1 MNIFIVFHSNHL
13 SVKFY
18 FTNIFLSSSGWLLS
32 FSRLKQTLK
41 VMCHNKCGFSQNCR
55 GKYGRSLIL
64 KTTDIWLLLT
74 GQPQRKK
81 LALVRVFPVLV
92 MLMLLPEAPLRPM
105 KHCLPL
111 SLSCPSYTQFLVLLI
126 TLEFQEG
133 NLIFFFMDYLN
144 LSASVASFGGFSRIL
159 VPLKFLIWSFSIYV
173 LCPYHA
179 TFIDLM
185 HSEIFR
191 SKRKG
196 DGSKYK
202 SIIFNILIN
211 IYNYS

>member
-1 MNIFIVFHSNHL
+1 MWGKGQPGALKTERKMWYRSQILWTTMLAHHVPCISLIMNIFVVFHSNHL

-32 FSRLKQTLK
+32 FSKLKQTLK
-41 VMCHNKCGFSQNCR
+41 VICHNKFGFSQNCR

-105 KHCLPL
+105 EHCLPL
-111 SLSCPSYTQFLVLLI
+111 SLSCPSYTQFLVLPI

-133 NLIFFFMDYLN
+133 NLIFFNGLFEPKCISY
-144 LSASVASFGGFSRIL
+144 IL
-159 VPLKFLIWSFSIYV
+159 WRLP
-173 LCPYHA
+173 
-179 TFIDLM
+179 
-185 HSEIFR
+185 
-191 SKRKG
+191 
-196 DGSKYK
+196 
-202 SIIFNILIN
+202 
-211 IYNYS
+211 